1 MIDQLSEIYHGW
13 MNWLNHDSLSDD
25 MRRVAKLRLQSCSKC
40 EYSKE
45 RWVKKVWDQ
54 ITGKKE
60 RRFTGYKCEICT
72 CPLDQKSVSWASQC
86 PLPEYDGK
94 LYPQIKRWG
103 KVQFD
108 SEGKV
113 VGGDNVYVTALST
126 SLESLTPEK

>member
-13 MNWLNHDSLSDD
+13 LNWLNQDHLTDD
-25 MRRVAKLRLQSCSKC
+25 MRRVAKHRLLSCSHC

-45 RWVKKVWDQ
+45 RWVKKIWDQ

-72 CPLDQKSVSWASQC
+72 CPIDQKSVSWASQC
-86 PLPEYDGK
+86 PLPEYNGK
-94 LYPQIKRWG
+94 SYPQSKRWG

-108 SEGKV
+108 SNGKLI
-113 VGGDNVYVTALST
+113 GSDEVYTTDLNSN
-126 SLESLTPEK
+126 S